1 VFAGQ
6 VNSGIMNSW
15 LPIHW
20 ATQPVWKVKARD
32 EVDAAV
38 AKHRT
43 SSTQSPADV
52 LDSLTLK
59 DWESEF
65 PLLDLS
71 LREAIRLGLT
81 GVDYRMN
88 DKDFDIPIGNTGECV
103 PKGAYAV
110 YLHGNSHRDPSIYK
124 DPETFD
130 PSRYFADRAEDKKEQ
145 HAYIGWGSGRH
156 PCLGIRSA
164 KLETSLVSAYLL
176 ALCDFELSDKE
187 GNALKEPPPRVNM
200 NQNHVARLEEPV
212 YLRLR
217 ARKV

>member
-1 VFAGQ
+1 
-6 VNSGIMNSW
+6 MTSW
-15 LPIHW
+15 LPVYW
-20 ATQPVWKVKARD
+20 AMQPVWKVKVRE

-38 AKHRT
+38 AKHRA
-43 SSTQSPADV
+43 SSTQSSADI

-59 DWESEF
+59 DWENEF

-71 LREAIRLGLT
+71 LRESIRLGLT

-88 DKDFDIPIGNTGECV
+88 DKDFDIAVGNSGECV
-103 PKGAYAV
+103 PRGAYAV

-130 PSRYFADRAEDKKEQ
+130 PSRYFDDRAEDRKQ
-145 HAYIGWGSGRH
+145 PHGYIGWGSGRH
-156 PCLGIRSA
+156 PCLGMRTA
-164 KLETSLVSAYLL
+164 KLESTLVSAYLL

-187 GNALKEPPPRVNM
+187 GKELTEAPPRVNI
-200 NQNHVARLEEPV
+200 NQNHVARPEQPV